1 MPQYKYKAR
10 ESGGGALEGILE
22 AENEKAVVSNLRS
35 KGLIV
40 VSVELKKKK
49 SALFGEPKK
58 KIKLGDVVIFSRQLA
73 TMVNAGLPLVQ
84 SLHILAEQSENPS
97 FKKILKEIEQNVETG
112 ANFSDAMAKFPAVFS
127 ELFINL
133 VRAGEAS
140 GMLDEILHRLATY
153 LESID
158 NLVRKVRSA
167 MVYPIAVSVMA
178 MLVVTVLMVKVVP
191 TFKSIFSDFQADL
204 PLPTMILIGISELMQ
219 KYFLVGIGVIA
230 ISFFLLRK
238 YLATEKGKF
247 KFDNLKLKMYVFGP
261 IFRKVAVSKFTRTL
275 STLVKSG
282 VPILTSLEIV
292 GKTAGNVVIEKA
304 VIDVRDSIREG
315 ESIAQPL
322 SKCGVFPHMVVQ
334 MIRVGEETGSLES
347 MLSKISDFYDD
358 QVDAAVAGLTSIIEP
373 ILIAFL
379 GIVIGAIVI
388 AMFMPIFKM
397 TTIIS
402 A

>member
-1 MPQYKYKAR
+1 MPQYKYKAKD
-10 ESGGGALEGILE
+10 SGGSALEGTLE
-22 AENEKAVVSNLRS
+22 AENEKAVITNLRS

-40 VSVELKKKK
+40 IGVEVQKKKGSLFGEKKKK
-49 SALFGEPKK
+49 V
-58 KIKLGDVVIFSRQLA
+58 KLGDVVIFARQLS
-73 TMVNAGLPLVQ
+73 TMVSAGLPLVQ
-84 SLHILAEQSENPS
+84 SLHILAEQTEHPT
-97 FKKILKEIEQNVETG
+97 FKKVLKEIEQNVETG
-112 ANFSDAMAKFPAVFS
+112 ANFSDAMAKFPIVFS

-140 GMLDEILHRLATY
+140 GMLDEILNRIASY
-153 LESID
+153 LESMN
-158 NLVRKVRSA
+158 NLIRKVRSA
-167 MVYPIAVSVMA
+167 MVYPIAVSIMA
-178 MLVVTVLMVKVVP
+178 VLVVVVLMVKVVP
-191 TFKSIFSDFQADL
+191 VFKEIFADFEAEL
-204 PLPTMILIGISELMQ
+204 PLPTTILIGISEIMQ
-219 KYFLVGIGVIA
+219 KYFLAAIGIIVI
-230 ISFFLLRK
+230 IGFLFRK
-238 YLATEKGKF
+238 YLRTEKGKF
-247 KFDNLKLKMYVFGP
+247 KFDNFQLNMPVFGP

-304 VIDVRDSIREG
+304 VVTVRDSIREG

-334 MIRVGEETGSLES
+334 MIRVGEETGSLED
-347 MLSKISDFYDD
+347 MLGKISDFYDE
-358 QVDAAVAGLTSIIEP
+358 QVDAAVSGLTSIIEP

-379 GIVIGAIVI
+379 GVVIGAIVI

-397 TTIIS
+397 TTIVT